1 MTKGNTNLLD
11 LCGPEHSYEVHF
23 KDAFGMVGSI
33 LHVVALD
40 DDDAKFIATQMRA
53 EQKVTACVMHA
64 GNLVAALYP
73 PIEY

>member
-1 MTKGNTNLLD
+1 MRKGNYDIFD

-23 KDAFGMVGSI
+23 KDAVGMVGSI

-40 DDDAKFIATQMRA
+40 DDDAKFIATQMRP
-53 EQKVTACVMHA
+53 EQKVTAYVMHA
-64 GNLVAALYP
+64 GKLVAALYP